1 MGRFP
6 VIDPVEYPLILRAQ
20 SGDDDA
26 MNMIIVRHIDWANRK
41 AESFFRRN
49 PDLDFH
55 DLLSLALEAVWT
67 AAERFRPH
75 HGHTLRWVASRN
87 FRWLATENLK
97 TFLRHKSSMPMRSR
111 YYDMDR
117 LCDNEISSLFLG
129 SDRCIDCGTYD
140 GLIPK
145 GKVSPK
151 RVRGRCSACH
161 NRFVQHNDTAYRRER
176 REAMRQRFRERA
188 G

>member
-1 MGRFP
+1 VSRFL
-6 VIDPVEYPLILRAQ
+6 VIDPVEYPLILLAQ

-26 MNMIIVRHIDWANRK
+26 MNTIIIRHIDWANRK

-55 DLLSLALEAVWT
+55 DLLSFALEAVWT
-67 AAERFRPH
+67 ATQRFDPRF
-75 HGHTLRWVASRN
+75 GHTLRWLASRN
-87 FRWLATENLK
+87 FRWLSNENLSN
-97 TFLRHKSSMPMRSR
+97 FLQHKSKLPQRSSF
-111 YYDMDR
+111 YEMNR
-117 LCDNEISSLFLG
+117 LCASEVNSLWE
-129 SDRCIDCGTYD
+129 SNQCIDCGTLD